1 AKSQLYF
8 SWAKDYGGAK
18 TKKPSLFLQETK
30 LVPGEITSQATGK
43 VFFSTNPKKD
53 VVFKILPDKFSFS
66 AIKAFQNCPLQYKY
80 QYYLKIPSP
89 GSAYFSFGQSIHKA
103 FELYLKEYR
112 SRLNQIQ
119 QDLFAKKNA
128 AVELGS
134 YAMLAELYEKNLVD
148 EWYKNKKQKA
158 DYRKKGLEL
167 LKNFYGYSMNNPPK
181 PKYLEQSFYLPLGD
195 YKFTGKIDRAD
206 ELPGG
211 GIAILDYK
219 TGEKIPSK
227 NAKGDLDQL
236 YIYQWAAKEYLGEK
250 VGMMSYWYL
259 WENKFLEESVA
270 GESEIEKLK
279 LGLLEAVEKIV
290 YTTKYD
296 LFKQEHIN
304 SPRHQCI
311 YENLE

>member
-1 AKSQLYF
+1 
-8 SWAKDYGGAK
+8 
-18 TKKPSLFLQETK
+18 
-30 LVPGEITSQATGK
+30 
-43 VFFSTNPKKD
+43 
-53 VVFKILPDKFSFS
+53 
-66 AIKAFQNCPLQYKY
+66 
-80 QYYLKIPSP
+80 
-89 GSAYFSFGQSIHKA
+89 
-103 FELYLKEYR
+103 
-112 SRLNQIQ
+112 
-119 QDLFAKKNA
+119 
-128 AVELGS
+128 
-134 YAMLAELYEKNLVD
+134 
-148 EWYKNKKQKA
+148 
-158 DYRKKGLEL
+158 
-167 LKNFYGYSMNNPPK
+167 MNNPPK